1 MQSSDHSERMFQWI
15 FCLNVKTNPC
25 ALKALAEASA
35 VKNSKMMKKVCL
47 APDMVDS
54 RFKNEEYSRTRTMTR
69 AGWNKSDSYMIRIS
83 WKACEIKVIKM
94 KLHKHHF
101 NLTKHK
107 INICKSII
115 LILENNNQ
123 PKNKV
128 CTYINLVAEQLKYI

>member
-1 MQSSDHSERMFQWI
+1 
-15 FCLNVKTNPC
+15 
-25 ALKALAEASA
+25 
-35 VKNSKMMKKVCL
+35 
-47 APDMVDS
+47 
-54 RFKNEEYSRTRTMTR
+54 
-69 AGWNKSDSYMIRIS
+69 MIRIS